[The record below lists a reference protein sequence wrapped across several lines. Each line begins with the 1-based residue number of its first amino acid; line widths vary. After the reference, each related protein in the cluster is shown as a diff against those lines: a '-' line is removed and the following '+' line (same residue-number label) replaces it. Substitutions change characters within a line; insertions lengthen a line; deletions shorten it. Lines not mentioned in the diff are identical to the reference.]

1 MHRRPEFEP
10 CTVKRLLEEIFQDIR
25 ASFWKN
31 LKNHLQK
38 RKKRRY
44 DSISIEITEKNI
56 RNDMDV
62 YFDKTSNDDVTLETN
77 FDAAAD
83 KLKNVEPSTSEGK
96 NSQYDATL
104 QESCATCS
112 SKFIDWS
119 EGKLT
124 DYAMMKN
131 VAMVPGVERY
141 AEDAF
146 ARESENTCP
155 NNNEVRS
162 SYKFETHLEIG
173 RDDGHSQ
180 QRLANFEMRNEKPS
194 ETTVSRSLAE
204 KFLVSILQED
214 DVFMK
219 NSQQLPNE
227 KVVDFEMDASEET
240 GRASK
245 GSVEVEQK
253 ENENPAKVADTFEEF
268 SFCQATDKDDDAR
281 TRKDDYFDERFGI
294 DPKSEANCTEEKSAF
309 HWSKSAISRSKD
321 GEEDVGSSPK
331 KNSTRNDRRTE
342 STIFFSRS

>member
-31 LKNHLQK
+31 LKNHLEK

-119 EGKLT
+119 ESKLT

-173 RDDGHSQ
+173 RDDEHSQ

-245 GSVEVEQK
+245 GSAEAEQK

-268 SFCQATDKDDDAR
+268 SFCQPTDKDDDAR

>member
-25 ASFWKN
+25 APFWKN
-31 LKNHLQK
+31 LKNHLEK

-62 YFDKTSNDDVTLETN
+62 YLDETSNDDVTLETN

-119 EGKLT
+119 ESKLT

-245 GSVEVEQK
+245 GSAEAEQK

-268 SFCQATDKDDDAR
+268 SFCQPTDKDDDAR

>member
-1 MHRRPEFEP
+1 M
-10 CTVKRLLEEIFQDIR
+10 KRLLEIFQDIP

-31 LKNHLQK
+31 LKSHLER

-44 DSISIEITEKNI
+44 DCISIEITGANI

-62 YFDKTSNDDVTLETN
+62 YLDKTSNDDVTLERN

-96 NSQYDATL
+96 NSQYDETF
-104 QESCATCS
+104 QETSS

-119 EGKLT
+119 EDKLT

-131 VAMVPGVERY
+131 VAVVPGVERY

-146 ARESENTCP
+146 ARENENTCP

-162 SYKFETHLEIG
+162 SYKFEAHLEIG
-173 RDDGHSQ
+173 RDGGHSQ
-180 QRLANFEMRNEKPS
+180 QRLANFEMRDEKPS

-204 KFLVSILQED
+204 KFLVSMLQED
-214 DVFMK
+214 VVFMK

-240 GRASK
+240 ARASK
-245 GSVEVEQK
+245 GSVEMEQK
-253 ENENPAKVADTFEEF
+253 ENKDPAKVADTFEEF
-268 SFCQATDKDDDAR
+268 SFREATDKDDDAR
-281 TRKDDYFDERFGI
+281 TRKDDYFDEQFGI
-294 DPKSEANCTEEKSAF
+294 DPKNEANCTEEKSAF
-309 HWSKSAISRSKD
+309 HRSKSAISRSKD

>member
-1 MHRRPEFEP
+1 MHRGAEFEP
-10 CTVKRLLEEIFQDIR
+10 CTVRRLLEEIFQDIR

-31 LKNHLQK
+31 LRSHLEK

-44 DSISIEITEKNI
+44 DSISIEITGANI

-62 YFDKTSNDDVTLETN
+62 YLDKTSNDDVTLETN
-77 FDAAAD
+77 FD
-83 KLKNVEPSTSEGK
+83 KLKNVKPWTSEGK
-96 NSQYDATL
+96 NSQYDATS
-104 QESCATCS
+104 QESCATSS

-124 DYAMMKN
+124 DCAAMKN
-131 VAMVPGVERY
+131 VAVVPRVERY

-146 ARESENTCP
+146 ARENENTCP

-162 SYKFETHLEIG
+162 SYKFEAHLEIG
-173 RDDGHSQ
+173 RDGGHSQ

-194 ETTVSRSLAE
+194 ETTVTRSLAE
-204 KFLVSILQED
+204 KFLVSILRED
-214 DVFMK
+214 VVFMK

-240 GRASK
+240 ARASK

-253 ENENPAKVADTFEEF
+253 ENENAAKVADTFEEF
-268 SFCQATDKDDDAR
+268 SFCEAADKDDDAR
-281 TRKDDYFDERFGI
+281 TRKDDYFDEQFGI

-321 GEEDVGSSPK
+321 EEEDVGSSPR